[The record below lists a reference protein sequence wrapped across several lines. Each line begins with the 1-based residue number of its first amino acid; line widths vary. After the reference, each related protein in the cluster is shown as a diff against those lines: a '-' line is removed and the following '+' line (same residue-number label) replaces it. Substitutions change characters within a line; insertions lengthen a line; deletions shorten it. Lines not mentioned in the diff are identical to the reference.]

1 MKTAV
6 IGLGVIG
13 RVHVDVLDKMGNRP
27 AAVCDVDAERMSVCP
42 QAAQYSD
49 YRRMLVEVKP
59 DVVHVC
65 TPHDRHADMIVDA
78 LERNINVLCEKPLCI
93 RREDIPRIL
102 AAEKRSKA
110 ILGVCL
116 QNRYNPA
123 NRYVKQFLADKTV
136 LGGVGNV
143 VWHRDAA
150 YYRADAWR
158 GKRATEGGG
167 VLINQAIHTLDLLEW
182 FIGEPQYAT
191 ASVCTLRLQK
201 EIEVEDTAAVLYT
214 GGANFTF
221 FATNGS
227 AVELPVEITLKT
239 ENEHIKICNDTVI
252 VNGEVARYEQATRV
266 LGKSCYG
273 TGHEGLIAD
282 FYDCV
287 ANGQTF
293 WIDGAEGAKVVKLVL
308 AAYESGGKKVSVE
321 A

>member
-1 MKTAV
+1 
-6 IGLGVIG
+6 
-13 RVHVDVLDKMGNRP
+13 
-27 AAVCDVDAERMSVCP
+27 
-42 QAAQYSD
+42 
-49 YRRMLVEVKP
+49 MLFRSVKP

-167 VLINQAIHTLDLLEW
+167 AKRASYMPAGSSDSGRATTAA
-182 FIGEPQYAT
+182 AT
-191 ASVCTLRLQK
+191 A
-201 EIEVEDTAAVLYT
+201 
-214 GGANFTF
+214 
-221 FATNGS
+221 
-227 AVELPVEITLKT
+227 
-239 ENEHIKICNDTVI
+239 
-252 VNGEVARYEQATRV
+252 
-266 LGKSCYG
+266 
-273 TGHEGLIAD
+273 
-282 FYDCV
+282 
-287 ANGQTF
+287 
-293 WIDGAEGAKVVKLVL
+293 
-308 AAYESGGKKVSVE
+308 
-321 A
+321 